1 MPSDAMPLTLS
12 RPRDRV
18 KSISALS
25 AYSAVKGLI
34 PALQAMQNNSLLSFA
49 EIHFPSEMFNLG
61 LMSSQSTL
69 ISWMSWSWWMV
80 VPSLVARSF
89 MSLNDLIFTFL
100 NLHVFPQC
108 TASIRSSQ
116 SVNAIVLV

>member
-1 MPSDAMPLTLS
+1 MPSDAMPL
-12 RPRDRV
+12 
-18 KSISALS
+18 IH
-25 AYSAVKGLI
+25 
-34 PALQAMQNNSLLSFA
+34 ALQAMQDNSLLSFA
-49 EIHFPSEMFNLG
+49 ETHFPSEIYKLR
-61 LMSSQSTL
+61 LMSSQSML

-80 VPSLVARSF
+80 VPSLVVRYF

-100 NLHVFPQC
+100 NLYDFLQS